1 MITTALF
8 ILTVYCFFKVGM
20 FAGFSLGFILLLWVL
35 REELYALAL
44 SIILIIIYF
53 TKPCK
58 ARRKSKSKF

>member
-1 MITTALF
+1 
-8 ILTVYCFFKVGM
+8 VYCFFKVGM